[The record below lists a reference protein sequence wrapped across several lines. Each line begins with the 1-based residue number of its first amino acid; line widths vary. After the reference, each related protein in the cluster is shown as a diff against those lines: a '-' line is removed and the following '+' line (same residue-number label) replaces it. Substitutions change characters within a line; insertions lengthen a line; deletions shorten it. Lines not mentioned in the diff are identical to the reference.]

1 MASNTNVDIKFS
13 EHDSFLEYLSSGTLR
28 IERLE
33 SKINC
38 GSNEAK
44 QQYFSSI
51 VVVSFIGGGNRST
64 RRKPPSYR
72 KSLTN
77 IMQIYHVWEG
87 FLRKIL
93 NDKQKVLFI

>member
-44 QQYFSSI
+44 GPKQDSQ
-51 VVVSFIGGGNRST
+51 NR
-64 RRKPPSYR
+64 
-72 KSLTN
+72 
-77 IMQIYHVWEG
+77 
-87 FLRKIL
+87 LRSAMS
-93 NDKQKVLFI
+93 